1 MNTDGTV
8 FVTASLAMADT
19 SGTVIG
25 VLAIDSRIE
34 DLDEYLA
41 NAQTR
46 ENEGTKGIIISADN
60 AFAGMQAHLAKP
72 INQAILLTFLLLDP
86 TD

>member
-46 ENEGTKGIIISADN
+46 ENEGTKGIISADN